1 MSEPTNVLPGEIV
14 TAEIEHVDDNRF
26 DIALNKAI
34 MTHLVRRLEPQTTL
48 AYLAQAVGR
57 FQASQIAGGMNP
69 QAVADVTSENMR
81 LGYEYRVEE
90 MKKAAEEQA
99 ARTKNG
105 EKES

>member
-14 TAEIEHVDDNRF
+14 EVEVEHIDDNRF

-34 MTHLVRRLEPQTTL
+34 MTHLVKRTTPQITL
-48 AYLAQAVGR
+48 AYLSQAVGR

-69 QAVADVTSENMR
+69 QAVQDVTSENMR
-81 LGYEYRVEE
+81 LGFEYRREE
-90 MKKAAEEQA
+90 IIKATEEQV